1 MPDHTANREI
11 VIDALREE
19 LVGPSPQGEQIDCNG
34 EVAFTEARQSYGP
47 WKQRDSGEEI
57 LQRDPPTK
65 RYGVAV
71 LFPAGTGYDSVSI
84 EEFSLDVSE
93 GAIDSDSS
101 YSQIADSANRPTD
114 DPGPDVW
121 QDEVEAESDDFDL
134 STSNS
139 YKPSSMAVSFLADLS
154 EGSEVL
160 VEASGGRYQKKPVL
174 VEGKERIWWL
184 RQPVTMESR
193 FSSEDILSATVARV
207 PAKSVQ
213 SNNCDGLS
221 VGIEVYSRPHGSRSA
236 RLLTVCLI
244 NRGEAV
250 GSLDEKCLFQAHF
263 KVAVASANGAGNI
276 LPYPSVSAESPDQ
289 EERSLALLYRKYE
302 TFGVGHGCAADWEV
316 DPVENRAILVS
327 AEALPEFET
336 PSITPDVRRN
346 DGTLVEVP
354 MAALAGLV
362 PHDDGFAALSEV
374 VDLYERWVGEREQEI
389 SELLESHKTSA
400 SQAFGR
406 MQALRN
412 EDAAGSRVSHEGR
425 KGTQSFYAFESCRT
439 PPANLYARGSA
450 NSIIRRPSAT
460 YCFL

>member
-11 VIDALREE
+11 VINALREE

-47 WKQRDSGEEI
+47 WKQQDSGEEI
-57 LQRDPPTK
+57 LQPDPPTK

-71 LFPAGTGYDSVSI
+71 LFPADTGYDSVSI
-84 EEFSLDVSE
+84 EEFSHDVSDDDD
-93 GAIDSDSS
+93 DSDNS
-101 YSQIADSANRPTD
+101 YSEIADSANRSTD
-114 DPGPDVW
+114 EPGLEAWP
-121 QDEVEAESDDFDL
+121 DEVETESDDFDL

-139 YKPSSMAVSFLADLS
+139 YKPSSMAVSFLADLP
-154 EGSEVL
+154 EGSEVV

-174 VEGKERIWWL
+174 VDGHERIWWL

-193 FSSEDILSATVARV
+193 FSSTNILSTAVAKV
-207 PAKSVQ
+207 PAKSVE
-213 SNNCDGLS
+213 SNNCDELNL
-221 VGIEVYSRPHGSRSA
+221 GIEVYSRPHRSGSA

-244 NRGEAV
+244 NRGKAV

-263 KVAVASANGAGNI
+263 KVTVASPNGAPNI

-289 EERSLALLYRKYE
+289 EEQSLALLYRKYQ

-336 PSITPDVRRN
+336 PSITPDVRRK
-346 DGTLVEVP
+346 DGTSVEVP

-362 PHDDGFAALSEV
+362 PGDDGFAALSEV

-389 SELLESHKTSA
+389 SGLPETKVDPIIKT
-400 SQAFGR
+400 
-406 MQALRN
+406 
-412 EDAAGSRVSHEGR
+412 
-425 KGTQSFYAFESCRT
+425 
-439 PPANLYARGSA
+439 ARGP
-450 NSIIRRPSAT
+450 N
-460 YCFL
+460 

>member
-84 EEFSLDVSE
+84 EEFSPDVSD
-93 GAIDSDSS
+93 GAIDSDNS
-101 YSQIADSANRPTD
+101 YPQIPDSANRPTNE
-114 DPGPDVW
+114 PSLDVW

-207 PAKSVQ
+207 PAKSVE

-221 VGIEVYSRPHGSRSA
+221 VGIEVYSRPHGS
-236 RLLTVCLI
+236 
-244 NRGEAV
+244 G
-250 GSLDEKCLFQAHF
+250 KC
-263 KVAVASANGAGNI
+263 
-276 LPYPSVSAESPDQ
+276 PPPD
-289 EERSLALLYRKYE
+289 R
-302 TFGVGHGCAADWEV
+302 V
-316 DPVENRAILVS
+316 
-327 AEALPEFET
+327 
-336 PSITPDVRRN
+336 PD
-346 DGTLVEVP
+346 
-354 MAALAGLV
+354 
-362 PHDDGFAALSEV
+362 
-374 VDLYERWVGEREQEI
+374 
-389 SELLESHKTSA
+389 
-400 SQAFGR
+400 
-406 MQALRN
+406 
-412 EDAAGSRVSHEGR
+412 
-425 KGTQSFYAFESCRT
+425 
-439 PPANLYARGSA
+439 
-450 NSIIRRPSAT
+450 
-460 YCFL
+460 